1 MNQLE
6 LIKDTLSTT
15 EAKVI
20 MELRKLEAF
29 GKMEITKDQNGTPDK
44 FIITASVKKVLT

>member
-1 MNQLE
+1 MTQLE
-6 LIKDTLSTT
+6 LIRDTLTET

-29 GKMEITKDQNGTPDK
+29 GKIEISKDQNGVPNKYIVHTS
-44 FIITASVKKVLT
+44 TKKVLT